1 MKDKP
6 DLRKKIL
13 TFFAT
18 VLQSYDTSGLVLQD
32 MPDLLISHISQHRVS
47 HSFEGH
53 SQLIISIR
61 SMMLVYQR
69 RLTHVDMEA
78 GNKPDRFGYHQGDLT
93 QTKSLSSTT
102 AKYLE

>member
-32 MPDLLISHISQHRVS
+32 MPDLLISQISQHRVS

-53 SQLIISIR
+53 SQLISSIR

-78 GNKPDRFGYHQGDLT
+78 GNKPDRFGYH
-93 QTKSLSSTT
+93 
-102 AKYLE
+102 